1 MIPIKEAEVAFE
13 EDRIPRPKWH
23 KCRLKAGAPDSGEV
37 LVSFSIVSDDFN
49 FKTPIKYMN
58 LMETVLFDE
67 YTIEINIL
75 GLRDL
80 QSNGIL
86 PVKKA
91 FIQFNLKSLVPPDC
105 A

>member
-1 MIPIKEAEVAFE
+1 
-13 EDRIPRPKWH
+13 
-23 KCRLKAGAPDSGEV
+23 
-37 LVSFSIVSDDFN
+37 VSDDFN
-49 FKTPIKYMN
+49 FKIPVKYMN
-58 LMETVLFDE
+58 LMDNVQFDE

-91 FIQFNLKSLVPPDC
+91 FIQFNLKSLVLLITLKSLRISRPNQAQLDPTTINTMI
-105 A
+105 